1 MTRTATRLYSLVLSA
16 LLMAPIAFATM
27 AQAAQIVA

>member
-1 MTRTATRLYSLVLSA
+1 MTRTFRRIAHFVFAAA
-16 LLMAPIAFATM
+16 LFAPVAFATM

>member
-1 MTRTATRLYSLVLSA
+1 MTRTATRLYSLVLAS